1 MKDNSASIKLSVDR
15 LQVGVYIKLPV
26 RWNAHPFMFSQFKI
40 TSDSQITLLRQ
51 AQIQHVYAIPSKSS
65 ADPLPVNHDEAAPV
79 INTIQDTT
87 LLKNKLSD
95 KEQQILAMQQ
105 HRRAIKEC
113 EKAYQN
119 ALGRVRSLTS
129 KIQSRPLLAIDEA
142 QVVMA
147 TMTKAL
153 LEKDDLILHLVGDD
167 RDDMDSHQH
176 AISVCMLSMMI
187 GKKLGLSPAQISNL
201 GTAGL
206 LHDIGKLKIPSQFYT
221 NKDVSPAKRK
231 FVIEKHP
238 EYSIEFLN
246 NVPSVN
252 DDVKQLILEHHE
264 FADGSGFPKGLKE
277 DKLHP
282 HSLIVSMVNMYEK
295 LCYPYDEKK
304 ARTPSQSL
312 SYLFSS
318 KKEQFNAK
326 QLSAFIKSLGIY
338 PPGTLVALNNGQTG
352 IVITVNTAKLLAPSV
367 MVFDEKVPR
376 DEAAIIDLSAES
388 VTIESALSPRSVE
401 QHIKNYLNPRSQL
414 SFFIE

>member
-1 MKDNSASIKLSVDR
+1 MKENTASIKLSIDR
-15 LQVGVYIKLPV
+15 LQVGVYIKIPV
-26 RWNAHPFMFSQFKI
+26 RWNAHPFMFNQFKI

-51 AQIQHVYAIPSKSS
+51 AKIQHVYAIPSKSS
-65 ADPLPVNHDEAAPV
+65 ANPLPVVEGEQQVVVDAV
-79 INTIQDTT
+79 QDTT
-87 LLKNKLSD
+87 LLKNKLGD

-129 KIQSRPLLAIDEA
+129 KIQSRPLLAIEEA

-147 TMTKAL
+147 TMTKAIL
-153 LEKDDLILHLVGDD
+153 AKDDLILHLVGDD
-167 RDDMDSHQH
+167 RDDMDRHQH

-187 GKKLGLSPAQISNL
+187 GKKLGLSSQEISNL

-221 NKDVSPAKRK
+221 NKDVSSAKRK

-238 EYSIEFLN
+238 EYSIEFIN

-252 DDVKQLILEHHE
+252 ADVKRLIVEHHE
-264 FADGSGFPKGLKE
+264 FADGSGYPKGLKE

-295 LCYPYDEKK
+295 LCYPYNEKK

-318 KKEQFNAK
+318 QKALFNSR
-326 QLSAFIKSLGIY
+326 QLSAFVKSLGIY

-376 DEAAIIDLSAES
+376 DEAAIIDLASES
-388 VTIESALSPRSVE
+388 VTIESALSPRSVDK
-401 QHIKNYLNPRSQL
+401 HIKDYLNPRSQL